1 MRIVSRKGEY
11 ENGREFVAWEKGA
24 IIGYASVR
32 GLENEH
38 PYVHSVWVDEPFRQ
52 RGVASKLM
60 KKLVDFCPDK
70 PMYLHVSRGRLNIP
84 AVTLYRKFGFRF
96 RATIRKDE
104 MWRKP

>member
-1 MRIVSRKGEY
+1 MRIVSRKGED
-11 ENGREFVAWEKGA
+11 ENGREFVAWEKGT
-24 IIGYASVR
+24 IIGYASIR
-32 GLENEH
+32 GLEEKC

-70 PMYLHVSRGRLNIP
+70 PMYLHVSRGKQNIP

-96 RATIRKDE
+96 LATTRKDE
-104 MWRKP
+104 MRRKP